1 MKRAFF
7 LGMVICAIGFLTAC
21 DECHLGDGYY
31 FIQDYPSC
39 VGKKVAAGSYSIVL
53 PPSSR
58 PDDIAVNVYWDDST
72 ILAVCC
78 YECCYQY
85 VNTHDTTCW
94 KLNKKQ
100 GTVEEI
106 TPEDFL
112 HRTEQEKMQ
121 HSYILQRYQNK
132 QQLNN

>member
-1 MKRAFF
+1 MKKAFF
-7 LGMVICAIGFLTAC
+7 LGVVICAIGFFTAC
-21 DECHLGDGYY
+21 DERHLGDGYY

-39 VGKKVAAGSYSIVL
+39 IGKKVAAGSYSIVL

-58 PDDIAVNVYWDDST
+58 EDDIAVNVYWDDTT

-85 VNTHDTTCW
+85 VNTQDTTCW
-94 KLNKKQ
+94 KLNKKL

-112 HRTEQEKMQ
+112 HRISQGKMQ
-121 HSYILQRYQNK
+121 HSYILRRYQNK
-132 QQLNN
+132 QQLNK